1 MEPIKC
7 IIVDDEELARG
18 LLKAYVERLDFLTL
32 VAEVANPLEALQLI
46 KEEKVDL
53 LFLDIQ
59 MPEIKGTD
67 FAKLVPENTQV
78 IFTTAYSEYALEG
91 FELSALDYLLKPI
104 TFERF
109 LSAVNKAKPNREE
122 VYIEQLPSGGDSIT
136 VKSGYD
142 LHKLKYDDILYI
154 ESDSEY
160 VNFYVGDKK
169 LMSLQSLKKL
179 QEVLPASQFM
189 RVHRSYIVNRGKVT
203 ALKGRDIYIGEKEI
217 PVSAQYF
224 EAVKEELF

>member
-7 IIVDDEELARG
+7 IVVDDEELARG
-18 LLKAYVERLDFLTL
+18 LLKAYIERLDFLKL
-32 VAEVANPLEALQLI
+32 VAEVANPLDALNI
-46 KEEKVDL
+46 MKSERVDL

-67 FAKLVPENTQV
+67 LAKLVPNHTQV

-104 TFERF
+104 SFERF
-109 LSAVNKAKPNREE
+109 LSAVNKAKPNKE
-122 VYIEQLPSGGDSIT
+122 VYTKDKDSADSIT
-136 VKSGYD
+136 IKSGYD
-142 LHKLKYDDILYI
+142 LHKLKYEDILYI

-160 VNFYVGDKK
+160 VNFYLGDKK
-169 LMSLQSLKKL
+169 FMSLQSLKKL
-179 QEVLPASQFM
+179 IELLPTDQFM
-189 RVHRSYIVNRGKVT
+189 RVHRSFIVNRKKVT
-203 ALKGRDIYIGEKEI
+203 SLKGRDIYIGNKEI

-224 EAVKEELF
+224 DAVKEELF

>member
-7 IIVDDEELARG
+7 IVVDDEELARG
-18 LLKAYVERLDFLTL
+18 LLKAYIERLDFLTL
-32 VAEVANPLEALQLI
+32 VAEVANPLEALNI
-46 KEEKVDL
+46 MKSERVDL

-67 FAKLVPENTQV
+67 LAKLVPEHTQV

-104 TFERF
+104 SFERF
-109 LSAVNKAKPNREE
+109 LSAVNKAKPNKE
-122 VYIEQLPSGGDSIT
+122 VNEKEKDSADSIT

-160 VNFYVGDKK
+160 VNFHLGDKK

-179 QEVLPASQFM
+179 LELLPADQFM
-189 RVHRSYIVNRGKVT
+189 RVHRSYIVNRQKVT
-203 ALKGRDIYIGEKEI
+203 ALKGRDIYIGDKEI

-224 EAVKEELF
+224 DTVKEELF

>member
-7 IIVDDEELARG
+7 VVVDDEELARG
-18 LLKAYVERLDFLTL
+18 LLKAYIERLDFLTL
-32 VAEVANPLEALQLI
+32 VAEVANPLEALKILKNEGI
-46 KEEKVDL
+46 GL

-67 FAKLVPENTQV
+67 FAKLVPPETQV
-78 IFTTAYSEYALEG
+78 VFTTAYSEYALEG

-109 LSAVNKAKPNREE
+109 LAAVNKVRGKREE
-122 VYIEQLPSGGDSIT
+122 KTSFENFSDTTIT

-142 LHKLKYDDILYI
+142 LHKVRYQDILFI

-160 VNFYVGDKK
+160 VHFHLKDKK
-169 LMSLQSLKKL
+169 IMSHQSLKKL
-179 QEVLPASQFM
+179 MELLPRTLFM
-189 RVHRSYIVNRGKVT
+189 RVHRSYIVNRNQVT
-203 ALKGRDIYIGEKEI
+203 ALKGRDVYIGDREI

-224 EAVKEELF
+224 EEVKRQLF